1 MEEIKKGN
9 ILEITVNELVEK
21 YDWLLTESSVQ
32 SIKKY
37 GKMQTKTKKS
47 VIKALEEKFESV
59 EYIAG
64 KKIKK
69 QNSF

>member
-1 MEEIKKGN
+1 MEEIKKGK

-47 VIKALEEKFESV
+47 VIKALEEKS
-59 EYIAG
+59 
-64 KKIKK
+64 K
-69 QNSF
+69 